1 MVFIVD
7 LKTGN
12 FSKWVGRE
20 TKWYS
25 LFKLK
30 PQFLSYVLKKDY
42 LNKELSEM
50 KDTVLGCDCDHP
62 NCNDCQYA
70 FSLITAI
77 ESSKVVENLPI
88 F

>member
-7 LKTGN
+7 LKTGG

-20 TKWYS
+20 TKWFS
-25 LFKLK
+25 LFALK
-30 PQFLSYVLKKDY
+30 PKFLEYVLKKDY

-50 KDTVLGCDCDHP
+50 KDTVLGCDCDRP
-62 NCNDCQYA
+62 RCGSCDYA
-70 FSLITAI
+70 FTLITAI
-77 ESSKVVENLPI
+77 ELSKVTEELPV